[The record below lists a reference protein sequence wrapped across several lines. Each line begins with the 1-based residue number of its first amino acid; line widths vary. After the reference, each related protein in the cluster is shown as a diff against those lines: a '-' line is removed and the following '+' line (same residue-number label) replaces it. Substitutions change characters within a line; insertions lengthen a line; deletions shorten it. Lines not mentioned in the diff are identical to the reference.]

1 MPAIKIDKA
10 RVLKSV
16 RNIAISI
23 VVLLVVVVG
32 GGVAYTWYVGQQSV
46 EGTSSIAAPVDPTP
60 APVIKP
66 TKPAADAKQSAA
78 VQILTSPVAPGS
90 NASITVKTN
99 AESDCTIKVE
109 YNKIASTDSGLGPK
123 KADDFGIV
131 SWTWTVE
138 ETAAVG
144 TWPVDVT
151 CAFNDQTA
159 MVRGNLVIE
168 VEK

>member
-1 MPAIKIDKA
+1 MVKIDKA
-10 RVLKSV
+10 RALRSV

-23 VVLLVVVVG
+23 FVLLVIVIG
-32 GGVAYTWYVGQQSV
+32 GGVGYTWYVGQDTV
-46 EGTSSIAAPVDPTP
+46 EDPAAIAAPVALAP

-99 AESDCTIKVE
+99 AESDCTITAE
-109 YNKIASTDSGLGPK
+109 YNKVPSTDSGLGPK

-138 ETAAVG
+138 ESVPVG
-144 TWPVDVT
+144 TWPVDVI

-159 MVRGNLVIE
+159 MVRGNLVVE
-168 VEK
+168 VKK

>member
-1 MPAIKIDKA
+1 MGKIKIDKA
-10 RVLKSV
+10 RLLKSV
-16 RNIAISI
+16 RNIAIST
-23 VVLLVVVVG
+23 VVLLIVVVG
-32 GGVAYTWYVGQQSV
+32 GGVAYTWYVGQDTTDDSI
-46 EGTSSIAAPVDPTP
+46 TIAAPVEPVA

-99 AESDCTIKVE
+99 AESDCMIKVE
-109 YNKIASTDSGLGPK
+109 YNKVPSTDSGLGSK

-138 ETAAVG
+138 ESVPVG

-159 MVRGNLVIE
+159 MVRGNLV
-168 VEK
+168 VEMEK

>member
-1 MPAIKIDKA
+1 MSFLKVDKE
-10 RVLKSV
+10 RVLKSL

-23 VVLLVVVVG
+23 VVLLVVVAAA
-32 GGVAYTWYVGQQSV
+32 GVAYTWYVGQD
-46 EGTSSIAAPVDPTP
+46 TTDDTTAIAVPVAPTP
-60 APVIKP
+60 PAVIKP

-99 AESDCTIKVE
+99 AESDCTITVE
-109 YNKIASTDSGLGPK
+109 YNDIPSTDSGLAPK
-123 KADDFGIV
+123 SADEFGIV

-138 ETAAVG
+138 ETVPLG

-159 MVRGNLVIE
+159 MVRGNLV
-168 VEK
+168 VAPEK

>member
-1 MPAIKIDKA
+1 MGKIKIDKA
-10 RVLKSV
+10 RLLKSV

-23 VVLLVVVVG
+23 AVLLVVVVG
-32 GGVAYTWYVGQQSV
+32 GGVAYTWYVGQD
-46 EGTSSIAAPVDPTP
+46 TTDDSIMVAAPVEPVA

-99 AESDCTIKVE
+99 ARSDCTIKVE
-109 YNKIASTDSGLGPK
+109 YNKVPSTDSGLGLR

-138 ETAAVG
+138 ESVPVG

-159 MVRGNLVIE
+159 MVRGNLVVE

>member
-1 MPAIKIDKA
+1 MAVIKIDKA
-10 RVLKSV
+10 KVLKSV
-16 RNIAISI
+16 RNIAVSI

-32 GGVAYTWYVGQQSV
+32 GGIAYTWYVGQD
-46 EGTSSIAAPVDPTP
+46 TTDDATMIAAPVAPTP
-60 APVIKP
+60 PAVIKP

-78 VQILTSPVAPGS
+78 VQVLTSPVAPGS

-109 YNKIASTDSGLGPK
+109 YNKVPSVDSGLGPK

-138 ETAAVG
+138 ETAAIG

-159 MVRGNLVIE
+159 MVRGNLVVE

>member
-1 MPAIKIDKA
+1 MKIDKA
-10 RVLKSV
+10 RVLRSV

-23 VVLLVVVVG
+23 VVLLIVVVG
-32 GGVAYTWYVGQQSV
+32 GGVGYTWYVGQNAAEDPV
-46 EGTSSIAAPVDPTP
+46 AIAPPVAPTP
-60 APVIKP
+60 TPVIKP
-66 TKPAADAKQSAA
+66 TKPAANAKQSAA

-109 YNKIASTDSGLGPK
+109 YNKVPSTDSGLKPK

-138 ETAAVG
+138 ESVPLG

-159 MVRGNLVIE
+159 MVRGDLVVE